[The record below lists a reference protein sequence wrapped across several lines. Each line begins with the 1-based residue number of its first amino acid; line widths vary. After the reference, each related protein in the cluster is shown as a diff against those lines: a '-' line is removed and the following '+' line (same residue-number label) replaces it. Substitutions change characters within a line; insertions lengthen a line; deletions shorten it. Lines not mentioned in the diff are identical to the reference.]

1 MQTPQPPQTTPTTP
15 NVPNV
20 PGVHVAMIAEQDATG
35 RVAELYDRIKAV
47 TGLPFVPDMFRLVST
62 RPELLEALA
71 AGFAGVFGGGPLP
84 RRVKELIAS
93 WASKVNGCPYCVGT
107 HNWFLQEFGG
117 SRELAEAITVAD
129 EPSQLPVEPRE
140 RVLLE
145 FVTKVARAAYTV
157 TDADWEHTAEAGWSN
172 DEVLDAISVTALFA
186 FVNRF
191 VDATG
196 LGASVPSSRISRLP
210 VSGA

>member
-1 MQTPQPPQTTPTTP
+1 MQTPQTPRT
-15 NVPNV
+15 V
-20 PGVHVAMIAEQDATG
+20 PGVHVRMIDEQDATG
-35 RVAELYDRIKAV
+35 RVAELYDRIKEV

-84 RRVKELIAS
+84 RRDKELIAS

-117 SRELAEAITVAD
+117 SRELAEAITMAD
-129 EPSQLPVEPRE
+129 EPSQLPIAAHEV
-140 RVLLE
+140 VLLE
-145 FVTKVARAAYTV
+145 FVTKVARGAYMV
-157 TDADWEHTAEAGWSN
+157 TDEDWERAADAGWSN

-191 VDATG
+191 VDASG
-196 LGASVPSSRISRLP
+196 LGSSVSASRISRLP
-210 VSGA
+210 VAEA